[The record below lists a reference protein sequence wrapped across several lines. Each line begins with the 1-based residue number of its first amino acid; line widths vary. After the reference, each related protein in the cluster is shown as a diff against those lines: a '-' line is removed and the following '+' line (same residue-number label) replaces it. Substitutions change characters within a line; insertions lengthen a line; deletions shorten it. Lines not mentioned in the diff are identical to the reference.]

1 MLTSNSIQRAV
12 RYALLT
18 GAATAA
24 ASALPAQ
31 AADDPTIQEVIVTGS
46 RIPQPNLTSIS
57 PVTAIGAETVKI
69 EGVTRVEDLINN
81 LPQAFADFG
90 GNLSNGATGA
100 ATVDLRNLDS
110 QRTLVLVNNRRLMPG
125 DPTQNGAASPDLNQI
140 PSALIERVEVL
151 TGGASAVYGADAV
164 AGVVNF
170 IMNDNFE
177 GIRVDT
183 QYSLYQHKN
192 DNDDVQRVVRA
203 RNFGLPPSNV
213 TDGNTKD
220 ITFIAGINT
229 PDGRG
234 NATVYLGYR
243 ELDAFKQDQRDFS
256 ACALQSGN
264 TEPSFFN
271 CGGSGT
277 TAPSRFIAR
286 ADAALGRAGG
296 DFTIGAG
303 NDLIAY
309 SAARDAFNFA
319 PDNFYQRPD
328 ERKTGGLF
336 AHYDFSEKASVYT
349 EFMFM
354 DDRTAAQIA
363 ASGAFLGSGP
373 GQPPFFGDYAINCDN
388 PFLTPEMVTAFCGSN
403 LTEPAFIT
411 VGRRNVEG
419 GGRLDDLRHTSF
431 RGVIGMRGDIAS
443 GWTYDVYG
451 LYGTSLLKENYQN
464 DVSRTRMRNALN
476 AVVDT
481 RPGEIT
487 NGQTVCSI
495 NADASVTN
503 DDPRCVPWNI
513 FSLNGVTPDQ
523 LAYLQV
529 PGISTGSTTETVLSG
544 SVAADLGQY
553 GIKLPTAAD
562 GLGVA
567 FGAEY
572 RSEESELRT
581 DLSFQT
587 GDLAGQGAPTLDTV
601 GSFDVRELFAEA
613 RLPLVQDK
621 PFVQTLSVEAGYR
634 YSEYNLGFDTD
645 TYKLGMDWA
654 PVDDIRFRGSYQ
666 RAVRSPNVQ
675 ELFLKPRVQLDGQG
689 DPCAVED
696 VNDPNDPNDTFDTP
710 EASPEEC
717 AFSGVSA
724 AQYGTILENPAAQY
738 NGLVGG
744 NPALDP
750 EESDTYS
757 IGFVFTPQFLPGFT
771 MTVDFYDIKVEKLVD
786 SLGGDF
792 ILQTCL
798 DSGDPTYCDRVRRD
812 ANGSLW
818 LGDGGFVEDP
828 ILNTGSLQTKGADLE
843 ATYRF
848 DMGRAGGLG
857 LSLVGTYTDEFV
869 TEPLPGAE
877 KYDCGGLY
885 GTVCDVPIPEW
896 RHKLRANW
904 QSPWGVDVALTW
916 RFIDSVELDA
926 SSDNPSL
933 AGDVFWQDARLGTR
947 NYFDTTASYTMSDVS
962 VFSNVTG
969 RLGINNLL
977 DKDPPLVGQF
987 SCPSV
992 LCNGNT
998 FPQVYDTLGRY
1009 IFVGITADF

>member
-18 GAATAA
+18 SAAAAAATV
-24 ASALPAQ
+24 LPAQ
-31 AADDPTIQEVIVTGS
+31 AAEDTTIQEVIVTGS

-57 PVTAIGAETVKI
+57 PVTAVGAETVKI

-100 ATVDLRNLDS
+100 ATVNLRGLGS

-125 DPTQNGAASPDLNQI
+125 DPTQNGAASADLNQI
-140 PSALIERVEVL
+140 PSALIERIEVL

-177 GIRVDT
+177 GIRVDA

-192 DNDDVQRVVRA
+192 DNDDVQRIVRA
-203 RNFGLPPSNV
+203 RNFNLPESTV
-213 TDGNTKD
+213 WDGNAQD

-243 ELDAFKQDQRDFS
+243 ELDEFRQDQRDFS
-256 ACALQSGN
+256 ACALQSGS
-264 TEPSFFN
+264 TDPSYFT

-277 TAPSRFIAR
+277 TAPARF
-286 ADAALGRAGG
+286 LPSTGG
-296 DFTIGAG
+296 DFTIGADG
-303 NDLIAY
+303 ALTPY
-309 SAARDAFNFA
+309 VSARDAFNFA

-336 AHYDFSEKASVYT
+336 AHYDFSDKASVYT

-354 DDRTAAQIA
+354 DDRTKAQIA

-373 GQPPFFGDYAINCDN
+373 GQPPFFGNYAINCDN
-388 PFLTPEMVTAFCGSN
+388 PLLHPSMVDEWCGGVADSSN
-403 LTEPAFIT
+403 AFINI
-411 VGRRNVEG
+411 GRRNVEG
-419 GGRLDDLRHTSF
+419 GGRIDDLRHTSF
-431 RGVIGMRGDIAS
+431 RGVVGLRGEISS
-443 GWTYDVYG
+443 GWNYDVYG
-451 LYGTSLLKENYQN
+451 LYGTSELMENYQN
-464 DVSRTRMRNALN
+464 DMSRQRMRNALN

-481 RPGEIT
+481 VPGST
-487 NGQTVCSI
+487 TAGQVVCKI
-495 NADASVTN
+495 NSDFDQLGNPLLSN

-513 FSLNGVTPDQ
+513 FAPGGVTPEQ

-529 PGISTGSTTETVLSG
+529 PGVSQGQTTETVVSG
-544 SVAADLGQY
+544 SIAADLGQY
-553 GIKLPTAAD
+553 GWKLPSASD

-581 DLSFQT
+581 DLAFQT
-587 GDLAGQGAPTLDTV
+587 GDLAGQGAPTLDTI
-601 GSFDVRELFAEA
+601 GSFNVREVFAEA
-613 RLPLVQDK
+613 RLPLIQDK
-621 PFVQTLSVEAGYR
+621 PFAQTLSAEAGYR
-634 YSEYNLGFDTD
+634 FSDYNLGFDTD
-645 TYKLGMDWA
+645 TYKLGLDWA
-654 PVDDIRFRGSYQ
+654 PVEDIRLRGSYQ

-675 ELFLKPRVQLDGQG
+675 ELFLRPRVQLDGNG
-689 DPCAVED
+689 DPCASDELGD
-696 VNDPNDPNDTFDTP
+696 IP
-710 EASPEEC
+710 EASFEEC
-717 AFSGVSA
+717 ARSGVTL
-724 AQYGTILENPAAQY
+724 AQYTNILANPAAQY

-744 NPALDP
+744 NPDLEP

-757 IGFVFTPQFLPGFT
+757 FGVVLTPGFLPGFT
-771 MTVDFYDIKVEKLVD
+771 MTIDYFDIKVEKLID
-786 SLGGDF
+786 SLGADL
-792 ILQTCL
+792 ILQNCL
-798 DSGDPTYCDRVRRD
+798 DTGEATWCDRVQRD
-812 ANGSLW
+812 PNGSIW
-818 LGDGGFVEDP
+818 LGDGGFVVDP
-828 ILNTGSLQTKGADLE
+828 ILNTGSLQAKGVDLE
-843 ATYRF
+843 ANYRF
-848 DMGRAGGLG
+848 DIGRAGGLG
-857 LSLVGTYTDEFV
+857 LSLIGTYMDEFV
-869 TEPLPGAE
+869 EEPLPGDPTF
-877 KYDCGGLY
+877 DCKGLY
-885 GTVCDVPIPEW
+885 GTVCGVPIPEW

-916 RFIDSVELDA
+916 RFIESVELDT
-926 SSDNPSL
+926 SSTNPQL

-947 NYFDTTASYTMSDVS
+947 SYFDMTASYTMSETG

-969 RLGINNLL
+969 RLGINNLA

-998 FPQVYDTLGRY
+998 FPQIYDTLGRY